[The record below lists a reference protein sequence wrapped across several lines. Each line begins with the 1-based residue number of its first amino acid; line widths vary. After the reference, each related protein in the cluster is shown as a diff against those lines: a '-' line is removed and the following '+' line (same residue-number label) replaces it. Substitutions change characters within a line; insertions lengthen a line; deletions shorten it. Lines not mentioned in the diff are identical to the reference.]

1 MNIIPEVIFDKIIL
15 YNSTRLCDIYKSR
28 LKINGLMVL
37 FRLQNGK
44 YMRLWHCMGEVPR
57 YGIKWSENID
67 KKYNIT
73 SIVKWV
79 WGELLQ
85 V

>member
-1 MNIIPEVIFDKIIL
+1 MMNIIPEVIFDKIIL

-44 YMRLWHCMGEVPR
+44 YMRLWHCMEPI
-57 YGIKWSENID
+57 YGNKWTSDIERKIQYY
-67 KKYNIT
+67 KYCKGG
-73 SIVKWV
+73 V
-79 WGELLQ
+79 G
-85 V
+85 